1 MAQRFL
7 ASFFAL
13 LSLLFCIALDANA
26 AKKNVVFWLSIDGF
40 RGDYLTRTHTP
51 HFDKLLSKSFHSNK
65 LTPIFPSITFPSH
78 ASQATGVQVADHG
91 ITSNAFYDSD
101 LGTVFSYPGDSKLLQ
116 SEPIWQTV
124 KRGGLKSAVLD
135 WPLSYKQTGPL
146 KSDFFHDEYNGS
158 LSDEERVKAALDE
171 WEKGPSHS
179 ENYDLVMAY
188 IVGTDSVGHSFGPN
202 DARVLQAVERID
214 LLMGSIQTRL
224 KEIAK
229 KKYNDEA
236 NIYFLVTTDHGMID
250 VTHAVNIRLFTQL
263 PTNSAVRT
271 VTGGNVGHMFLDKVP
286 ASEHANIIAATKS
299 ELKKYPFV
307 QVYTKAELP
316 KRWDFAHTK
325 RVGDIVLVLDSGYIF
340 ASAAKS
346 PVVAIADIGSPL
358 GMHGY
363 DPKNEKEMQGFM
375 MLYRW
380 PEFPRG
386 SQIRKA
392 PHSLQLHPTI
402 AKLLKVSPAE
412 KAKSPAL
419 EVLKHLY

>member
-13 LSLLFCIALDANA
+13 ITLLFCIALDANA

-40 RGDYLTRTHTP
+40 RGDYLDRTNTP
-51 HFDKLLSKSFHSNK
+51 HFDKLLAKSFHTNK

-78 ASQATGVQVADHG
+78 ASQATGVQVAEHG
-91 ITSNAFYDSD
+91 ITSNAFYDTQ
-101 LGTVFSYPGDSKLLQ
+101 LGTVFSYPGDSQLLQ
-116 SEPIWQTV
+116 AEPIWQTV
-124 KRGGLKSAVLD
+124 KRAGLKSAVLD
-135 WPLSYKQTGPL
+135 WPLSYKQTGSL
-146 KSDFFHDEYNGS
+146 KSDYFHDEYNS
-158 LSDEERVKAALDE
+158 ALTDEERVKIALDE
-171 WEKGPSHS
+171 WEKGPSS
-179 ENYDLVMAY
+179 KDSYDLVMAY

-202 DARVLQAVERID
+202 DARVLLEVERID
-214 LLMGSIQTRL
+214 ALMGRIQTRM

-236 NIYFLVTTDHGMID
+236 DIYLLVTTDHGMID
-250 VTHAVNIRLFTQL
+250 VTHAVNIRLLTLLSQQS
-263 PTNSAVRT
+263 PVRT

-286 ASEHANIIAATKS
+286 ASEHAKFIAQTRA
-299 ELKKYPFV
+299 ELKQYPFV
-307 QVYTKAELP
+307 KVYSKAQLP
-316 KRWDFAHTK
+316 KRWDFAHST

-340 ASAAKS
+340 SSGAKR
-346 PVVAIADIGSPL
+346 PVVPIAEIGSPL

-363 DPKNEKEMQGFM
+363 DPKNEKDMQGFM

-392 PHSLQLHPTI
+392 PHALQLHPTV
-402 AKLLKVSPAE
+402 AKLLKVAPAE
-412 KAKSPAL
+412 KAKGPAI